1 MGTFVKVAQIDD
13 VDANAGKLVM
23 AGGKD
28 IALIRSGDDFF
39 AIDNE
44 CTHVG
49 GPLCEGTVSADEITC
64 PWHAARFD
72 LKTGEVLSGP
82 GRGSVNTY
90 PVRVQGDNIEVEV

>member
-1 MGTFVKVAQIDD
+1 MGTFVKVAQKDD
-13 VDANAGKLVM
+13 VAANAGKLVQ

-49 GPLCEGTVSADEITC
+49 GPLCEGTVSADEIIC

-90 PVRVQGDNIEVEV
+90 PVRVQGDDIEVEV